1 MFQKEVLKMKSNEEQ
16 CRIFSNNLKYYMKRK
31 GITQKELADALG
43 FSQPIVHNW
52 MCGERYPRINR
63 IETLAAFF
71 GISKADLIE
80 DKQNKPAYRLDSV
93 KIPIVGD
100 VCAGNGILAEENII
114 EYTGINESL
123 SKRGFFF
130 ALNIKG
136 DSMSPKIPDASIVIV
151 RQQPDVE
158 SGQIAICFI
167 EENNEGVCKVVYKK
181 NNDIILQ
188 SLNPDYPP
196 LIFQGGKGV
205 QIIGKVF
212 ECRIAINEV
221 VDQ

>member
-1 MFQKEVLKMKSNEEQ
+1 MSKKEQ
-16 CRIFSNNLKYYMKRK
+16 YRIFSNNLKYYLNRRNMS
-31 GITQKELADALG
+31 QKEFADAMNFPPTTVNSWFLA
-43 FSQPIVHNW
+43 
-52 MCGERYPRINR
+52 EKYPRIDR
-63 IETLAAFF
+63 IEKMAAFF
-71 GISKADLIE
+71 GISKSDLIE

-136 DSMSPKIPDASIVIV
+136 DSMSPKIPDASTVIV
-151 RQQPDVE
+151 RQQPDIE

-167 EENNEGVCKVVYKK
+167 EENNEGVCKVVYKR

-196 LIFQGGKGV
+196 LIFPGGKGV

-221 VDQ
+221 EQ